1 MKTINYTT
9 LLAVLLT
16 TAASCSSNE
25 KEYDA
30 TGTFETTEVVVSAQ
44 STGLLEKFQLQEGQN
59 IAAGA
64 QIGQID
70 SEQLRL
76 QKQQL
81 ETTRTSIEAN
91 RRQLSLSRDATDSRK
106 LNLENQLASIRQQI
120 SNARNE
126 QQRFA
131 ELVRDGAVPRKQLDD
146 INYQISVLE
155 KQLEATREQLAATNA
170 SLSRQAESVGA
181 QMDGLEAQQRG
192 ISVQQSQLDEKI
204 GDTYITAPISGTILE
219 KYVEQGEFVSVGK
232 PLFKIAD
239 TNHMVLRAYITSAQ
253 LQNVKVGQK
262 VKVFANYGNGQRK
275 EYAGT
280 VSWISSQSEFT
291 PKSIVTDDERAD
303 LVYAVKINVE
313 NDGFIKIGMYGE
325 VKVH

>member
-1 MKTINYTT
+1 M
-9 LLAVLLT
+9 
-16 TAASCSSNE
+16 
-25 KEYDA
+25 
-30 TGTFETTEVVVSAQ
+30 
-44 STGLLEKFQLQEGQN
+44 
-59 IAAGA
+59 
-64 QIGQID
+64 
-70 SEQLRL
+70 
-76 QKQQL
+76 
-81 ETTRTSIEAN
+81 
-91 RRQLSLSRDATDSRK
+91 
-106 LNLENQLASIRQQI
+106 
-120 SNARNE
+120 
-126 QQRFA
+126 
-131 ELVRDGAVPRKQLDD
+131 
-146 INYQISVLE
+146 
-155 KQLEATREQLAATNA
+155 
-170 SLSRQAESVGA
+170 GA

-253 LQNVKVGQK
+253 LHNVKVGQK